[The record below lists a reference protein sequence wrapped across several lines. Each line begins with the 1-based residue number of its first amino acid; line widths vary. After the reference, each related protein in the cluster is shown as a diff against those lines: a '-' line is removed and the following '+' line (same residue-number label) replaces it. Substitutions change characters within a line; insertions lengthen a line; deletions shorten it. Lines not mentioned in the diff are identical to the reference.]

1 MALRLALCLFW
12 AATAAAHR
20 GARLPRDLG
29 EQFFVNRLVAET
41 PSKRLSTPQ
50 LTEHVIM
57 LEKGNG
63 SSLSSMYVN
72 AIRSQAAGENGIYSR
87 LQVSHATLLPFLRL
101 TGVLSRLAMWR

>member
-1 MALRLALCLFW
+1 MALRVALCLLW
-12 AATAAAHR
+12 AASAAAHR

-29 EQFFVNRLVAET
+29 EQFFVNRLAAET
-41 PSKRLSTPQ
+41 PAKRLSTPQ

-72 AIRSQAAGENGIYSR
+72 AIRAQAAGENGIYSR
-87 LQVSHATLLPFLRL
+87 LQVSHIALLSFLRL
-101 TGVLSRLAMWR
+101 TIVLSRPVM